1 MGDRSPKDKMKH
13 KKQHD
18 KDVQKHIQEKQEN
31 MAKNR
36 KDQGPQGNPGQP
48 VKKAGWGF
56 LES

>member
-1 MGDRSPKDKMKH
+1 
-13 KKQHD
+13 
-18 KDVQKHIQEKQEN
+18 

-48 VKKAGWGF
+48 LKKVGWGF